1 MCVGRR
7 EEVDAEIQ
15 RMWLQGH
22 VDSTGEGERSPLQTP
37 RRSAAEPASLKG
49 GLNAADDMTH
59 RETTGGCMA
68 VLSVRSGLHL
78 LCSSLDLPR
87 GSEVLISAL
96 NIPDVPAILEHHGL
110 VCVPVDIDLDT
121 LAVNADAMAAAVTPQ
136 TRAVLVAHVYGA
148 RANMAPIIACAEHH
162 RLLVIEDCAE
172 AFDGLR
178 YRGHPRS
185 DAVLFS
191 FGPIKFGSVFQ
202 GGLLRVR
209 AARWPATT
217 HTRVRPHKDAEPQTL
232 YNNHPRV
239 LQVRDAQLFR
249 RLRRQHAMWPVQGRF
264 EFLWRC
270 LKFLVHDL
278 PCAPAA
284 TLCVSIYRSA
294 CRCMCIFLK
303 NSCSRCS
310 CAVTHT
316 TACLQKQSQGW
327 GGRLERETQIL
338 CTYSHRADTRP
349 CGGMFVQLAD

>member
-22 VDSTGEGERSPLQTP
+22 ADSTGEGERSPLQTP

-49 GLNAADDMTH
+49 GLNVADDMTH

-121 LAVNADAMAAAVTPQ
+121 LAVNADALAAAVTPQ

-148 RANMAPIIACAEHH
+148 RANMAPIIACAERH

-172 AFDGLR
+172 AFDSLR

-209 AARWPATT
+209 AARWLLQHTPACAHTKMLNRKHCTT
-217 HTRVRPHKDAEPQTL
+217 TI
-232 YNNHPRV
+232 
-239 LQVRDAQLFR
+239 
-249 RLRRQHAMWPVQGRF
+249 HA
-264 EFLWRC
+264 
-270 LKFLVHDL
+270 
-278 PCAPAA
+278 
-284 TLCVSIYRSA
+284 
-294 CRCMCIFLK
+294 
-303 NSCSRCS
+303 CSRCGMRS
-310 CAVTHT
+310 FSAGFV
-316 TACLQKQSQGW
+316 ASM
-327 GGRLERETQIL
+327 
-338 CTYSHRADTRP
+338 P
-349 CGGMFVQLAD
+349 CGLCRAVLNSCGGASSSWCTLYPAPQLPQFV

>member
-22 VDSTGEGERSPLQTP
+22 ADSTGEGERSPLQTP
-37 RRSAAEPASLKG
+37 RRCAAEPASLKAG
-49 GLNAADDMTH
+49 SNAVDDMMQ

-110 VCVPVDIDLDT
+110 VCVPVDLDLDT
-121 LAVNADAMAAAVTPQ
+121 LAVNAEALAAAVTPQ

-148 RANMAPIIACAEHH
+148 RANMAPVIACAERH

-209 AARWPATT
+209 AARWLLQHTPACAHTKMLNRKHCTT
-217 HTRVRPHKDAEPQTL
+217 TI
-232 YNNHPRV
+232 
-239 LQVRDAQLFR
+239 
-249 RLRRQHAMWPVQGRF
+249 HA
-264 EFLWRC
+264 
-270 LKFLVHDL
+270 
-278 PCAPAA
+278 
-284 TLCVSIYRSA
+284 
-294 CRCMCIFLK
+294 
-303 NSCSRCS
+303 CSRC
-310 CAVTHT
+310 
-316 TACLQKQSQGW
+316 G
-327 GGRLERETQIL
+327 
-338 CTYSHRADTRP
+338 TRSFSAGSVASMP
-349 CGGMFVQLAD
+349 CGLCRAVLNSCGGASSSWCTIYPAPQLPQFV

>member
-1 MCVGRR
+1 MHMTMESLPAMPAAIQLR
-7 EEVDAEIQ
+7 E
-15 RMWLQGH
+15 R
-22 VDSTGEGERSPLQTP
+22 
-37 RRSAAEPASLKG
+37 
-49 GLNAADDMTH
+49 
-59 RETTGGCMA
+59 A
-68 VLSVRSGLHL
+68 V
-78 LCSSLDLPR
+78 
-87 GSEVLISAL
+87 
-96 NIPDVPAILEHHGL
+96 
-110 VCVPVDIDLDT
+110 
-121 LAVNADAMAAAVTPQ
+121 PQ
-136 TRAVLVAHVYGA
+136 ACGDTRA
-148 RANMAPIIACAEHH
+148 
-162 RLLVIEDCAE
+162 
-172 AFDGLR
+172 
-178 YRGHPRS
+178 
-185 DAVLFS
+185 
-191 FGPIKFGSVFQ
+191 
-202 GGLLRVR
+202 
-209 AARWPATT
+209 
-217 HTRVRPHKDAEPQTL
+217 
-232 YNNHPRV
+232 PRV